1 MPKYFAQWGADLIV
15 FAVTESEGVIA
26 GANVA
31 ECAGYQVIGQKREG
45 NKFVVVAKTARYKV
59 WSKPQFILTIGKTA
73 FDSIVDGADK
83 ELRFAKYVLDSA
95 DSVDMNFPE
104 YVALVDLLRAKNII
118 TAAQLT
124 ALKVLE

>member
-1 MPKYFAQWGADLIV
+1 MLKYFAEFGLDGIV
-15 FAVTESEGVIA
+15 FSIVQSEVA
-26 GANVA
+26 PVSPNVR
-31 ECAGYQVIGQKREG
+31 ECAGYQDLGKKWDG
-45 NKFVVVAKTARYKV
+45 AKFVAVAKPARYKV

-83 ELRFAKYVLDSA
+83 DLRFAKYVLDSA
-95 DSVDMNFPE
+95 DSVDMNVPE